1 MSLGVA
7 PGLGLAIDTKFFWGI
22 KTDMYLKS
30 IVTLASFGSFA
41 RIRAV
46 TVKAVVVVG
55 LWSALSLA
63 AEYPHRWMHS
73 GQTQEA
79 RTHCSILVPSPS

>member
-7 PGLGLAIDTKFFWGI
+7 PGLGLAIDTKFCWGK
-22 KTDMYLKS
+22 KTDTYLKS

-46 TVKAVVVVG
+46 TVKAVVWG
-55 LWSALSLA
+55 
-63 AEYPHRWMHS
+63 
-73 GQTQEA
+73 GGD
-79 RTHCSILVPSPS
+79 LVSSKFGS